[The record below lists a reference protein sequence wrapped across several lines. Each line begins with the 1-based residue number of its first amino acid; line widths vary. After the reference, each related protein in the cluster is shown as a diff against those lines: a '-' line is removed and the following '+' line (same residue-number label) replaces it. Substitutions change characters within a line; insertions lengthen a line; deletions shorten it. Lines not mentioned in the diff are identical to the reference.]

1 MASIGKKIGD
11 SLKKL
16 VFREVQVTGFQELSA
31 SFRRLELAGDALK
44 TVRCAPGDKVQL
56 ALDAGAR
63 TYSPFAWDGAAG
75 RMSLLVY
82 LHGDTSSVA
91 WAKGVSEGEHLY
103 LFGPRRSL
111 ALASLAGPVVLF
123 GDETSF
129 GVARALLESRP
140 RASELG
146 FVFETSQVGEV
157 RAVLDELQLPSDD
170 LVERTPNDAHLATIE
185 ERLRAA
191 LARNPGSHVVFTGK
205 AQSIQTLRKALKA
218 RPAAHASQT
227 VKAYWSP
234 GKRGLD

>member
-16 VFREVQVTGFQELSA
+16 LFREVQVTGFQELSA
-31 SFRRLELAGDALK
+31 SFKRLELAGDALK
-44 TVRCAPGDKVQL
+44 TARCAPGDKVQL

-82 LHGDTSSVA
+82 LHGNTSSVA
-91 WAKGVSEGEHLY
+91 WAKGVPEGERLY
-103 LFGPRRSL
+103 LFGPRSSL
-111 ALASLAGPVVLF
+111 ALGSLSGPVVLF

-140 RASELG
+140 GVSELG
-146 FVFETSQVGEV
+146 FVFETSHAGES
-157 RAVLDELQLPSDD
+157 RLVLDALELPSDS
-170 LVERTPNDAHLATIE
+170 LIERTPDDAQLPAVE

-191 LARNPGSHVVFTGK
+191 LARNPASHLVFTGK
-205 AQSIQTLRKALKA
+205 AQSIQALRKALKA
-218 RPAAHASQT
+218 RPVAHASQT